1 MKALSKTFLTGMAT
15 VLPLFLTAYLL
26 YWFATSAERLLGG
39 VLQAALPAGAYW
51 PGMGLIASIA
61 LIFAV
66 GVMMHAWVVRAL
78 VAWGEKLLYR
88 IPLIKSV
95 YGSLRDFFTLFSR
108 SDRDRAR
115 QPVMVRI
122 GETEMELLGFVM
134 REDFSGLPDGI
145 GGEDRVAV
153 YLPMSYQVGGYTTIV
168 PRSQIRHL
176 DMNMEQA
183 MRFVLTAGLSTASSG
198 PPSADRGRS

>member
-1 MKALSKTFLTGMAT
+1 MKSLSKTFFTGVVT
-15 VLPLFLTAYLL
+15 VVPLFLTAYLL
-26 YWFATSAERLLGG
+26 YWLATSAEQLLGS

-51 PGMGLIASIA
+51 PGMGLAAALA

-95 YGSLRDFFTLFSR
+95 YGALRDFFTLFSR
-108 SDRDRAR
+108 SDRDRTR

-122 GETEMELLGFVM
+122 GDTELEILGFVM
-134 REDFSGLPDGI
+134 REDFSGLPADLA
-145 GGEDRVAV
+145 GEDRIAV
-153 YLPMSYQVGGYTTIV
+153 YLPMSYQVGGYTALV
-168 PRSQIRHL
+168 PRSRVRPL
-176 DMNMEQA
+176 DMSMEQA
-183 MRFVLTAGLSTASSG
+183 MRFALTAGLSTASPG
-198 PPSADRGRS
+198 PKAPERG